1 MAEAIE
7 RNVGI
12 LQGVRRNANGKVA
25 CQPLNSII
33 SYFQQVPMLAAL
45 PEDTLKRLERIA
57 EQRQY
62 RRRQIVHFAD
72 QPGDYLYLLCTGRV
86 KIARVSERGRELT
99 LYLLEDGALF
109 GESGLLGADE
119 PYELVAET
127 LEDSLI
133 VVFRRVDIIAALE
146 QSLAATRELL
156 KIVSARRTLA
166 ENQVADL
173 VFLEVPKR
181 LAKLLLRLYE
191 GQGGRNGR
199 AGQTL
204 RGKMTHQ
211 ELANVIG
218 STRETTTL
226 ILNDFKRQGL
236 IDFLGRKILI
246 TDRPGLEK
254 LVVSDLPH

>member
-1 MAEAIE
+1 VLCED
-7 RNVGI
+7 
-12 LQGVRRNANGKVA
+12 
-25 CQPLNSII
+25 LNSIL

-45 PEDTLKRLERIA
+45 PEETLKRLERIA

-62 RRRQIVHFAD
+62 RRRQVIHFAD
-72 QPGDYLYLLCTGRV
+72 QPGDFVYLLCTGRV

-99 LYLLEDGALF
+99 LYLLEDGAIF
-109 GESGLLGADE
+109 GETGLLGEDE

-127 LEDSLI
+127 LEDSLV
-133 VVFRRVDIIAALE
+133 VVFRRADILASLE
-146 QSLAATRELL
+146 QSLSATRELL
-156 KIVSARRTLA
+156 RLVSARRSLA

-191 GQGGRNGR
+191 SQGGRNGR
-199 AGQTL
+199 AGQPL
-204 RGKMTHQ
+204 NGKMTHQ

-246 TDRPGLEK
+246 TNRVGLEE
-254 LVVSDLPH
+254 LVVSNLPH

>member
-1 MAEAIE
+1 
-7 RNVGI
+7 
-12 LQGVRRNANGKVA
+12 
-25 CQPLNSII
+25 
-33 SYFQQVPMLAAL
+33 MLAAL
-45 PEDTLKRLERIA
+45 PEEAQKRLERLA

-62 RRRQIVHFAD
+62 RRRQVVHFAD
-72 QPGDYLYLLCTGRV
+72 QPGDYVYLLCTGRV

-99 LYLLEDGALF
+99 LYLLEGSAIF
-109 GESGLLGADE
+109 GETGLLDAHE

-133 VVFRRVDIIAALE
+133 AVFRRADILAALE
-146 QSLAATRELL
+146 QSLPATRELL
-156 KIVSARRTLA
+156 KLVSARRTLA

-191 GQGGRNGR
+191 GHSGRNGKSPQALPGR
-199 AGQTL
+199 
-204 RGKMTHQ
+204 MTHQ

-226 ILNDFKRQGL
+226 ILNDFRRQGL

-246 TDRPGLEK
+246 TDRSGLEK
-254 LVVSDLPH
+254 LVMSELPR

>member
-1 MAEAIE
+1 
-7 RNVGI
+7 
-12 LQGVRRNANGKVA
+12 
-25 CQPLNSII
+25 
-33 SYFQQVPMLAAL
+33 MLAAL
-45 PEDTLKRLERIA
+45 PEETQKRLERLA

-72 QPGDYLYLLCTGRV
+72 QPGDYVYLLCTGRV

-99 LYLLEDGALF
+99 LYLLDDGAVF
-109 GESGLLGADE
+109 GETGLLGGGDA
-119 PYELVAET
+119 YELVAET
-127 LEDSLI
+127 LEDSL
-133 VVFRRVDIIAALE
+133 VAVFRQADMRAALE
-146 QSLAATRELL
+146 SSLPATRELL
-156 KIVSARRTLA
+156 RLVGARRSIA
-166 ENQVADL
+166 ENSVADL

-191 GQGGRNGR
+191 NGGRTGR

-204 RGKMTHQ
+204 RGRMTHQ

-246 TDRPGLEK
+246 TNRTGLED

>member
-1 MAEAIE
+1 
-7 RNVGI
+7 
-12 LQGVRRNANGKVA
+12 
-25 CQPLNSII
+25 
-33 SYFQQVPMLAAL
+33 MLAAL
-45 PEDTLKRLERIA
+45 PEETLKRLERIA

-72 QPGDYLYLLCTGRV
+72 QPGDYVYLLCSGRV

-99 LYLLEDGALF
+99 LYLLEDGAIF
-109 GESGLLGADE
+109 GETGLLGASE

-133 VVFRRVDIIAALE
+133 AVFRRADILAALE

-156 KIVSARRTLA
+156 KLVGARRIQA

-191 GQGGRNGR
+191 SQGGRSGR
-199 AGQTL
+199 VGQTL

-246 TDRPGLEK
+246 TNRPGLDEI
-254 LVVSDLPH
+254 LLADG

>member
-1 MAEAIE
+1 
-7 RNVGI
+7 
-12 LQGVRRNANGKVA
+12 
-25 CQPLNSII
+25 
-33 SYFQQVPMLAAL
+33 MLAAL

-72 QPGDYLYLLCTGRV
+72 QPGDFVYLLCTGRV

-99 LYLLEDGALF
+99 LYLLEDGAIF
-109 GESGLLGADE
+109 GEAGLLSASD

-127 LEDSLI
+127 LEDSL
-133 VVFRRVDIIAALE
+133 VAVFLRADVLTALE
-146 QSLAATRELL
+146 QSLPATRELL
-156 KIVSARRTLA
+156 RLVSARRSQA

-181 LAKLLLRLYE
+181 LAKLLLRLGE
-191 GQGGRNGR
+191 GPGGRTGR
-199 AGQTL
+199 SGHAL

-226 ILNDFKRQGL
+226 VLNDFKRQGL

-246 TDRPGLEK
+246 TNRNGLEE
-254 LVVSDLPH
+254 LLVSDAGH

>member
-1 MAEAIE
+1 
-7 RNVGI
+7 
-12 LQGVRRNANGKVA
+12 
-25 CQPLNSII
+25 LNSLI
-33 SYFQQVPMLAAL
+33 SCFQQAPLLAAL
-45 PEDTLKRLERIA
+45 PEETLKRLERLA

-62 RRRQIVHFAD
+62 RRRQVVHFAD
-72 QPGDYLYLLCTGRV
+72 QPGDYVYLLCTGRV

-99 LYLLEDGALF
+99 LYLLDDGAVF
-109 GESGLLGADE
+109 GESGLMDAQE
-119 PYELVAET
+119 AYEMVAET

-133 VVFRRVDIIAALE
+133 VVFRRADILAALDE
-146 QSLAATRELL
+146 SPGATRELL
-156 KIVSARRTLA
+156 KLVSARRFQT

-191 GQGGRNGR
+191 DQGGRSGR
-199 AGQTL
+199 NGQTL
-204 RGKMTHQ
+204 RGRMTHQ

-226 ILNDFKRQGL
+226 ILNDFRRQGL

-246 TDRPGLEK
+246 QDRAGLEK
-254 LVVSDLPH
+254 LILSDLSH

>member
-1 MAEAIE
+1 
-7 RNVGI
+7 
-12 LQGVRRNANGKVA
+12 
-25 CQPLNSII
+25 
-33 SYFQQVPMLAAL
+33 MLAAL
-45 PEDTLKRLERIA
+45 PDETLRRLERIA

-62 RRRQIVHFAD
+62 RRRQVVHFAD

-99 LYLLEDGALF
+99 LYLLEDGAVF
-109 GESGLLGADE
+109 GETGLLDANE

-133 VVFRRVDIIAALE
+133 VVFRRADVLAALE

-156 KIVSARRTLA
+156 KLVSTRRLLA

-191 GQGGRNGR
+191 GQGGRQGR
-199 AGQTL
+199 VAQTL

-236 IDFLGRKILI
+236 IDFIGRKILI
-246 TDRPGLEK
+246 TDRPGLEN
-254 LVVSDLPH
+254 LVLSDLAH

>member
-1 MAEAIE
+1 
-7 RNVGI
+7 
-12 LQGVRRNANGKVA
+12 
-25 CQPLNSII
+25 
-33 SYFQQVPMLAAL
+33 MLAAL
-45 PEDTLKRLERIA
+45 PEETLKRLERIA

-62 RRRQIVHFAD
+62 RRRQVVHFAD
-72 QPGDYLYLLCTGRV
+72 QSGDYVYLLCTGRV

-99 LYLLEDGALF
+99 LYLLDDGAIF
-109 GESGLLGADE
+109 GETGLLDAND

-133 VVFRRVDIIAALE
+133 VVFRRADILTALE
-146 QSLAATRELL
+146 QSLSATRELL
-156 KIVSARRTLA
+156 KLVSTRRVQA

-191 GQGGRNGR
+191 GQGGRSSRVGL
-199 AGQTL
+199 TL

-236 IDFLGRKILI
+236 IEFLGRKIVI
-246 TDRPGLEK
+246 TDRGGLEK
-254 LVVSDLPH
+254 LVLSDLPH

>member
-1 MAEAIE
+1 
-7 RNVGI
+7 
-12 LQGVRRNANGKVA
+12 
-25 CQPLNSII
+25 
-33 SYFQQVPMLAAL
+33 MLAAL
-45 PEDTLKRLERIA
+45 PEETLKRLERIA

-72 QPGDYLYLLCTGRV
+72 QPGDHVYLLCTGRV

-99 LYLLEDGALF
+99 LYLLEEGAIF
-109 GESGLLGADE
+109 GETGLLGTSD

-133 VVFRRVDIIAALE
+133 VVFRRADVLALLE
-146 QSLAATRELL
+146 QSPAATRELL
-156 KIVSARRTLA
+156 RLISARRTLA

-191 GQGGRNGR
+191 GQGGLHSRV
-199 AGQTL
+199 AQPL

-226 ILNDFKRQGL
+226 ILNDFKRQGF

-246 TDRPGLEK
+246 TNRRGLEE
-254 LVVSDLPH
+254 LVVSDLPR